1 MTGILGL
8 IVSAIL
14 NNIIL
19 AIAQFILDLLLGGAA
34 V

>member
-19 AIAQFILDLLLGGAA
+19 AITQFILDLLRGGAA